1 MNKLTQVVT
10 MKRMML
16 VTFAASLWLLAGMAL
31 EQSPNEMIEEAVDL
45 LAESMDGRKEEL
57 ASDKKALYSMIN
69 DILLP
74 RFDRRYAAGLVLG
87 KYWRTASDEQRQ
99 RFTEAFY
106 RTLLQRYADGLLDFE
121 QDRVEIL
128 PFRGDLSKNRT
139 IVKTI
144 VRLNDGTKVPVNYS
158 LSKKEMGWQMFDVS
172 IEGISYVRNFR
183 AELDSEIRA
192 TSIPKMIER
201 LEADAGISG
210 GE

>member
-1 MNKLTQVVT
+1 